1 MRNIYSGCWVGQA
14 GYSAYTTTYQDTA
27 EMAEA
32 IAEDDYGD
40 DEIDCGGWGRED
52 SDIATTDDEEVVVV
66 QLKVGD
72 TFESFE
78 ELEKRLKQFD
88 DRNFVKFWK
97 REARTREAAMKRV
110 ERHIRPEL
118 KYYQLK
124 YACIHKCTLSFKL
137 VHNNW
142 WLLLYIFLYTEHLSK
157 GATLIFP
164 WKPLLMVIGLK

>member
-1 MRNIYSGCWVGQA
+1 
-14 GYSAYTTTYQDTA
+14 
-27 EMAEA
+27 MAEA
-32 IAEDDYGD
+32 IAEGEHGD
-40 DEIDCGGWGRED
+40 DEIDCGGRGKED
-52 SDIATTDDEEVVVV
+52 SDIATTDDEEMAVA

-78 ELEKRLKQFD
+78 ELEKRLKQFE

-124 YACIHKCTLSFKL
+124 HTCIHGRAKVS
-137 VHNNW
+137 
-142 WLLLYIFLYTEHLSK
+142 
-157 GATLIFP
+157 GQRQ
-164 WKPLLMVIGLK
+164 